1 MKKLIFF
8 VLFFISIAYTQESDL
23 VQAIIRETGQDL
35 EKLSR
40 LIQEHESLLIN
51 YPDGDFS
58 STILFQL
65 AELYERKAELIFQ
78 NEMAEYER
86 ELAQFD
92 QGEIAQ
98 EPIMP
103 RIKFSET
110 QRHCERILEEY
121 PSVGFKDKVLYKLA
135 MTHLQEGNFAK
146 AKDYF
151 NEIIIHF
158 PNSSINLE
166 SHFRIG
172 EFYFDK
178 RDFQSAIK
186 HFSVLLG
193 KWDNPYFDLALYKLG
208 WSYYNVNDYSNA
220 ISTFVYLLEDLMH
233 LEKIDSETIGK
244 TKADLETESI
254 QYIANCFTEYGGPQ
268 EALKFLLPR
277 KDKIYSLP
285 ILKQMAELYQNRN
298 YYDEAIQTH
307 LTILELYPMYKNAP
321 QIYQGIVD
329 NYELDGRIK
338 EANDAR
344 RKAIE
349 LYGPASEWAHGYRDT
364 DYAGKADSLSRQ
376 YMSYLGKFYQAKA
389 QESNQVKDY
398 QEAVH
403 FYKLYLNEFPF
414 HTDAAEINYLLAES
428 LYEQGAFKDAAVA
441 YHEVV
446 VKYDSTQYRQDA
458 AYNRILCYY
467 QILGTD
473 RKIDSTSVYIEE
485 FLGTGDVLT
494 AKLTH
499 ESEIELLRAC
509 NDFSRYFQ
517 DSHYY
522 DQVLMK
528 FGETLHELDL
538 FYPSVK
544 VYKKVVDI
552 GPEGRYYLAAKLNA
566 GRALYESGY
575 YKQTEEWLDE
585 IVADFKDSTE
595 YVDKANKLIASARFK
610 IAEELSE
617 KGNFTD
623 AAKVLESVVT
633 SSTDPQFQERALY
646 AAAAQFQKSGQTTQ
660 AALAL
665 EKLAQD
671 FPKAELADEALYS
684 AAGFREQNSEWA
696 LAALDYLRLYENY
709 PGSKHAPQAL
719 KNAAMCYENIEDWL
733 AAKKNYYKYTQA
745 FPENV
750 QEVIE
755 CLYKCGEMAYKS
767 GDLSQAEKDF
777 QQTLDTFHYES
788 SKGNFIDNYFAAQAQ
803 FMLGEIYY
811 RDFANIELLPP
822 FKENLKRKRDLLAKV
837 LNMYKKALEFQVADW
852 STAASYKIGMAFEE
866 LVRAFME
873 SPIPSG
879 LSPEQIDAY
888 TRNLAESTKP
898 YKQSALKTY
907 QKVVEQAEMNQ
918 IENTWVAQSRERIDI
933 LEKELDTANME
944 TVPVKENL
952 QGSGS

>member
-8 VLFFISIAYTQESDL
+8 ILFFISVAYNQESDL

-40 LIQEHESLLIN
+40 LIQEHELLLNN

-65 AELYERKAELIFQ
+65 AELYERKAELKFQ

-92 QGEIAQ
+92 KGEIAQ

-103 RIKFSET
+103 RITFSET
-110 QRHCERILEEY
+110 QRHCERIIEEY

-135 MTHLQEGNFAK
+135 MTHLQEGNLAK

-178 RDFQSAIK
+178 RDFKNAIK

-233 LEKIDSETIGK
+233 LDKVDSKTIGK

-254 QYIANCFTEYGGPQ
+254 QYIASCFTEYGGPQ

-277 KDKIYSLP
+277 KDKMYSLP

-298 YYDEAIQTH
+298 YYDEAIRTN
-307 LTILELYPMYKNAP
+307 LTILEIYPMFKYAP

-329 NYELDGRIK
+329 NYELDGQIK

-364 DYAGKADSLSRQ
+364 EYADKADSLSRQ

-398 QEAVH
+398 QEAVQ
-403 FYKLYLNEFPF
+403 FYKLYLKEFPF
-414 HTDAAEINYLLAES
+414 HSDAAEINYLLAES
-428 LYEQGAFKDAAVA
+428 LYEQGAFKDAAEA
-441 YHEVV
+441 YHKVV

-473 RKIDSTSVYIEE
+473 RKMDSTSVYIEE

-509 NDFSRYFQ
+509 NDFTRYFQ

-552 GPEGRYYLAAKLNA
+552 GPQGRYYLAAKLNA

-575 YKQTEEWLDE
+575 YTQTEEWLDE
-585 IVADFKDSTE
+585 IVVDFKDSTE

-617 KGNFTD
+617 KGNFKD
-623 AAKVLESVVT
+623 AANVLESVVT
-633 SSTDPQFQERALY
+633 TSTDPQFQERALY
-646 AAAAQFQKSGQTTQ
+646 AAAAQFQKSGQITQ

-671 FPKAELADEALYS
+671 FPSAELADESLYS

-696 LAALDYLRLYENY
+696 LAAMDYLRLYETY
-709 PGSKHAPQAL
+709 PGSKHAPRAL

-733 AAKKNYYKYTQA
+733 AAKKIYGKYANA

-755 CLYKCGEMAYKS
+755 CLYKSGEMSYKS
-767 GDLSQAEKDF
+767 GDFSQAEKDF
-777 QQTLDTFHYES
+777 QQTLDAFHYES
-788 SKGNFIDNYFAAQAQ
+788 SKGKFIDNYFAAQAQ

-822 FKENLKRKRDLLAKV
+822 FRENLKRKRDLLAKV
-837 LNMYKKALEFQVADW
+837 LNTYKEALEFQVADW

-879 LSPEQIDAY
+879 LSPEQSDAY
-888 TRNLAESTKP
+888 TRNLAESTKT

-907 QKVVEQAEMNQ
+907 QRVVEQAEINQ
-918 IENTWVAQSRERIDI
+918 IENTWVTQSRERIDI